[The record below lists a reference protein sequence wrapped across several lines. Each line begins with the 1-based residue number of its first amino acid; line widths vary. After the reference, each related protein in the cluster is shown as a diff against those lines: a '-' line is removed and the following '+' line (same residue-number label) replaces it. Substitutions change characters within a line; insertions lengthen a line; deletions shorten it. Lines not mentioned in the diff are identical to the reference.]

1 MKKLV
6 DISLTHQF
14 SHFTEYDFAVY
25 RFEVIIE
32 KQACGFTDRAMAE
45 DFVHFMRCKN
55 LTAEEFAKK
64 DIAEW
69 LNDYNTTLPKA
80 PLSRDDIQA
89 LKEVAEAM
97 TSFGASTYAYPEHWD
112 VVNASSFNQDY
123 PLRSRVLSAISAVDP
138 VWEDLE
144 FFIQQAEAALD
155 E

>member
-25 RFEVIIE
+25 RYEVNIE
-32 KQACGFTDRAMAE
+32 GQACGFTDRAMAE
-45 DFVHFMRCKN
+45 DFMYFMRGKK
-55 LTAEEFAKK
+55 LTPEEFSQK
-64 DIAEW
+64 DIAAW
-69 LNDYNTTLPKA
+69 VGDFNADLPKA

-97 TSFGASTYAYPEHWD
+97 NSFGASTYAYPEHWD
-112 VVNASSFNQDY
+112 TVEACSFNRDY

-138 VWEDLE
+138 ACEELE
-144 FFIQQAEAALD
+144 FFINRAEAALG